1 MSSRPRLLAIGPL
14 PRVDSPVGGTQV
26 SFSELVERLRAS
38 ATFELRV
45 LDTSRGA
52 TQRAAWLRTLDDAGA
67 LASTLLALA
76 RLAPRCDV
84 VLFNASSGATTL
96 AGPLIALT
104 CRALRKPLAMR
115 VFGGNLDLALE
126 RLPEWRRQLVER
138 TVLRAPL
145 LLLQTRAL
153 CRKLGAGAN
162 ARQLATTRDV
172 PRIERAAATS
182 CTRFLFLSQLRPEK
196 GFGDAIAAIER
207 SRVDCTLTIAGPPMA
222 TTDAGSLKTS
232 ARVRY
237 VGAVAPQDV
246 PRLLAEH
253 DVLVFPSRH
262 EGEGL
267 PGVMIEALQSGLP
280 VIATRWRSLP
290 ELVEHERNG
299 LLVEPGSID
308 ELAAAIERLASD
320 RELRQRLAI
329 GALDVGARFR
339 AAPWHGELEGWL
351 LRLCGRSAS
360 SRHDVVAPASA
371 LPRRRLQRVARR
383 S

>member
-1 MSSRPRLLAIGPL
+1 MSLRPRLLAIGPL
-14 PRVDSPVGGTQV
+14 PRADSPVGGTQI
-26 SFSELVERLRAS
+26 SFRELVERLSAS
-38 ATFELRV
+38 GTFELRV
-45 LDTSRGA
+45 LDTSRDA
-52 TQRAAWLRTLDDAGA
+52 TRRAAWRRTLDDAGA

-76 RLAPRCDV
+76 LQAPRCDV

-104 CRALRKPLAMR
+104 CRTLRKPLAMR

-153 CRKLGAGAN
+153 CQKLGAGTN
-162 ARQLATTRDV
+162 ARQLATTRDL
-172 PRIERAAATS
+172 PRIERTAATGGA
-182 CTRFLFLSQLRPEK
+182 RFLFLSQLRPEK

-207 SRVDCTLTIAGPPMA
+207 SRVDCMLTIAGPPMA
-222 TTDAGSLKTS
+222 TTDAGSLRSS

-237 VGAVAPQDV
+237 IGAIAPQDV

-290 ELVEHERNG
+290 ELVEHEHNG
-299 LLVEPGSID
+299 LLVEPGSIE
-308 ELAAAIERLASD
+308 ELAAAIERLAND
-320 RELRQRLAI
+320 RELIQRLAI

-339 AAPWHGELEGWL
+339 AAPWHGELEDWL
-351 LRLCGRSAS
+351 LRLCDRSAQP
-360 SRHDVVAPASA
+360 RHDLTAPASA
-371 LPRRRLQRVARR
+371 LPRRRSRR
-383 S
+383 TALKS